1 MPKAGAVYPSLEG
14 DIKGRQ
20 ACEGAPWVIKAV
32 DLAAFDKAEG
42 AARPVTPNCKQ
53 QAFDFQ

>member
-1 MPKAGAVYPSLEG
+1 MTALRMLRRG

-32 DLAAFDKAEG
+32 DLVAFEKTTG
-42 AARPVTPNCKQ
+42 APRPVTPKGKQ